1 MSLGHLCWDN
11 TILDLVKMKSAP
23 SPETQGQI
31 KGARDSLNG
40 RKNLYGT
47 KKSKERKKRFLA
59 PIRSQNG
66 GDRLELVWW
75 DIVPRGSSRR
85 SLLFFVPYFPARLD
99 FPSSP
104 LFAPVS
110 PKMSLRKSAKLL
122 SAQIFYPCEKLSCDV
137 WITMAP
143 GIEEAVATLNE
154 RHVHHSSLRLNLT
167 QN

>member
-47 KKSKERKKRFLA
+47 KKSKERKKSFLA

-66 GDRLELVWW
+66 GDRLELVW
-75 DIVPRGSSRR
+75 
-85 SLLFFVPYFPARLD
+85 
-99 FPSSP
+99 
-104 LFAPVS
+104 
-110 PKMSLRKSAKLL
+110 
-122 SAQIFYPCEKLSCDV
+122 
-137 WITMAP
+137 
-143 GIEEAVATLNE
+143 
-154 RHVHHSSLRLNLT
+154 
-167 QN
+167 